1 MCGGE
6 LIYMDEFDKE
16 GLTSTFLTPQEL
28 DAQNYISNQ
37 KDRFEFAEA
46 GELKAEEG
54 FDTIGF
60 DNEYDEEFI
69 TEDLIVNGE
78 ELESSGTDFDLI
90 EKYAQQSCDFS
101 DYTECHDAVLDFQ
114 DEAEVEMELSSGDS
128 GEDVQLQ
135 QADEPDA
142 VEIETE
148 PVESDSS
155 SQMAFADVLLP
166 DEPVSVA
173 KAEEPAKK
181 EEPKSAVITWGNFP
195 TSAKGNKA
203 QKK

>member
-1 MCGGE
+1 
-6 LIYMDEFDKE
+6 
-16 GLTSTFLTPQEL
+16 
-28 DAQNYISNQ
+28 
-37 KDRFEFAEA
+37 
-46 GELKAEEG
+46 
-54 FDTIGF
+54 
-60 DNEYDEEFI
+60 
-69 TEDLIVNGE
+69 
-78 ELESSGTDFDLI
+78 
-90 EKYAQQSCDFS
+90 
-101 DYTECHDAVLDFQ
+101 
-114 DEAEVEMELSSGDS
+114 MELSSGDS